1 MRKITLSGLVLLL
14 ALSMGCATTTQKQTA
29 AGGVQKPFVLHKK
42 IEVKMAYQLFLP
54 KGYQDDAKKEWPL
67 ILFLHG
73 AGERGND
80 IQLVTKHGIPK
91 IATAKPDFPFIALS
105 PQCPEGSFWRTE
117 TVLALLDDIEAK
129 YRVDKNRIYLTG
141 LSMGGFGTWE
151 LACKEPN
158 RFAAIAP
165 ICGGGN
171 AFLASWNL
179 KNLPVWVFHGKKD
192 SVVPVENSD
201 VMVNALKKIN
211 PNVKY
216 TVYPEADHD
225 SWTETYNNPELYTW
239 FLSHT
244 LSGRKKIEDK

>member
-1 MRKITLSGLVLLL
+1 MRKIFPLMLALLL
-14 ALSMGCATTTQKQTA
+14 SMVVGCATVTQKQA
-29 AGGVQKPFVLHKK
+29 QKDGVQKSYILDKK
-42 IEVKMAYQLFLP
+42 IEIKMAYQLYLP
-54 KGYQDDAKKEWPL
+54 KGYQEDVKKEWPL

-73 AGERGND
+73 SGERGSD
-80 IQLVTKHGIPK
+80 IELVTKHGIPK
-91 IATAKPDFPFIALS
+91 IVKEKPDFPFIALS
-105 PQCPEGSFWRTE
+105 PQCPEGTIWRTE
-117 TVLALLDDIEAK
+117 TVSALLDDIEQE

-171 AFLASWNL
+171 SFLAVWNL
-179 KNLPVWVFHGKKD
+179 KDQPVWVFHGKKD

-201 VMVNALKKIN
+201 VMVNALKKMN
-211 PNVKY
+211 PNIKY

-239 FLSHT
+239 FLSHS
-244 LSGRKKIEDK
+244 LSERKAIKN